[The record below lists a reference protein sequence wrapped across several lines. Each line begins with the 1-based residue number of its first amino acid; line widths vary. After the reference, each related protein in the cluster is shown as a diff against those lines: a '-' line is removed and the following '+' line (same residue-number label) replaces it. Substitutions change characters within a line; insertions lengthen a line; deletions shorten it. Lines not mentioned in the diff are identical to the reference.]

1 VDFFAAVREIVV
13 DHLGIVESDVKP
25 ESKFTN
31 DLGADYLDMFE
42 MVMALEKKY
51 GIKIPDVEVRKIVT
65 VSDAIK
71 AIEERIKNMR

>member
-1 VDFFAAVREIVV
+1 MDFFAAVREIVV